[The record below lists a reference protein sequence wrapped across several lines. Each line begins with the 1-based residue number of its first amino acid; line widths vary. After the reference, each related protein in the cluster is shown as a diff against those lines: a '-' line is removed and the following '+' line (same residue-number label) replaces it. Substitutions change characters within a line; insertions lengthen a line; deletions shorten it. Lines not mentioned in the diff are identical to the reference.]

1 VLTPQATVRRVVNM
15 SAIACVEAQIRAAP
29 EFAKRK
35 ARVKAQRRA
44 PASKS
49 RKTVKQAART
59 SAHRSKP

>member
-1 VLTPQATVRRVVNM
+1 M

-49 RKTVKQAART
+49 RKNVKQVART